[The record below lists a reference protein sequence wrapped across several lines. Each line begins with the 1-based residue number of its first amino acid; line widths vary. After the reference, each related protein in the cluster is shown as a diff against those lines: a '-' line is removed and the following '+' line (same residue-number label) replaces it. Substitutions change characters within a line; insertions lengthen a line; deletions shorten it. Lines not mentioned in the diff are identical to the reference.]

1 MKKILIAIVVL
12 ALIWAIPSVRSRV
25 ATTAIPMLERLG
37 PVGAAVLNPVRRSAT
52 HHEVVGIA
60 RVMRDDKEEGKPLPD
75 ETQNFTDWLRRR
87 IVHEDG
93 KDVWGT
99 PFWIRL
105 TGITVQVG
113 SSGPDRKRGTKDD
126 VTHTTKF

>member
-1 MKKILIAIVVL
+1 MKKILIAVILL
-12 ALIWAIPSVRSRV
+12 AFIWAIPSVRTKV
-25 ATTAIPMLERLG
+25 GAKAVPVLERLG
-37 PVGAAVLNPVRRSAT
+37 PVGAALLNPTRRYAT
-52 HHEVVGIA
+52 QNEVVGIA
-60 RVMRDDKEEGKPLPD
+60 RLIKDDQQEGRPLPVD
-75 ETQNFTDWLRRR
+75 NFTEWLRRR

-93 KDVWGT
+93 KDVWGN

-113 SSGPDRKRGTKDD
+113 SNGPDGKRGTPDD